1 MLVDEFQ
8 KGIKNK
14 YGLHLKYYE
23 TYSRY
28 FDGLSRGLKNN
39 IGIFIT
45 NFLL

>member
-1 MLVDEFQ
+1 MLVNEFQ

-23 TYSRY
+23 TNSRY
-28 FDGLSRGLKNN
+28 FDGVSRGLKNN

-45 NFLL
+45 NSLL